1 VPDARC
7 YGDEWNL
14 QMSDPALRRAD
25 ELLTELVELIETAR
39 ALPMSSSCVVPR
51 EQVLDLLDGLR
62 EVMPPEMAQARGV
75 VAHRDSIEAEA
86 AVAAAD
92 LAERARAE
100 ADRLVHAARVEA
112 HETAEAA
119 RAEAARLVSTSSIH
133 QTAVAEAQAMRADAE
148 DYVAALRAEGE
159 RYAGALRRN
168 GERYADQTLS
178 DLIDLL
184 TQAARTAEN
193 GRRALNERAA
203 AAEAATADDLGVSQ
217 QDDDKDDDGAAVVDV
232 DGVSAAEQQYG
243 A

>member
-1 VPDARC
+1 
-7 YGDEWNL
+7 
-14 QMSDPALRRAD
+14 MSDPALRRAD

-51 EQVLDLLDGLR
+51 EQVLDLLDALR

-75 VAHRDSIEAEA
+75 VAHRDSIEIEA
-86 AVAAAD
+86 AAAAAQ

-100 ADRLVHAARVEA
+100 ADRVVHAARVEA

-119 RAEAARLVSTSSIH
+119 RAEAARLVSSSSIH
-133 QTAVAEAQAMRADAE
+133 QGAVAEAEAMRADAE
-148 DYVAALRAEGE
+148 DYVAALRTEGE

-193 GRRALNERAA
+193 GRRALNERAE
-203 AAEAATADDLGVSQ
+203 AAEALTDVDLDSSERDPGGDPAAT
-217 QDDDKDDDGAAVVDV
+217 DDGDADPLGA
-232 DGVSAAEQQYG
+232 GEQQYG